1 MDYWVVLLERFLVPC
16 IYLRFDCCFCMS
28 LLERK
33 RKRTLKQVALAFG
46 RVIYII
52 PASWFCA
59 LANKKTLLFTSF
71 FLFFSFFFFFFSN
84 VQKKQQSSS
93 SDI

>member
-1 MDYWVVLLERFLVPC
+1 
-16 IYLRFDCCFCMS
+16 MS

-59 LANKKTLLFTSF
+59 LANKKTLLFNSF